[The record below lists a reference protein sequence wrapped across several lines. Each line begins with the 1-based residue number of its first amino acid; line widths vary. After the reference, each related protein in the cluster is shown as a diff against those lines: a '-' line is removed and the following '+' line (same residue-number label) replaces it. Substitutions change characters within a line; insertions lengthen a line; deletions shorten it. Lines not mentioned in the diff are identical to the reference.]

1 MNTLTELEKIG
12 VNLIILSRLAN
23 KELDIINQDIETL
36 SNQYAIINVIENCI
50 DNIKKI
56 IPNLE

>member
-1 MNTLTELEKIG
+1 VNTLTELEKIG
-12 VNLIILSRLAN
+12 VNLILLSRLAN

-36 SNQYAIINVIENCI
+36 SNQYAIINAIENCI